1 MRGDQHFFVDAF
13 IRKIEKVRRFG
24 VLNKDLRSQR
34 AFVVSPE
41 VIRRPRRRPLESCA
55 RAFEAGACARD
66 PNATFGLPDAL
77 NRVNR

>member
-34 AFVVSPE
+34 GL
-41 VIRRPRRRPLESCA
+41 RRFSRGR
-55 RAFEAGACARD
+55 
-66 PNATFGLPDAL
+66 T
-77 NRVNR
+77 